1 MLVAEQLAEGERFEL
16 GVRNVVR
23 FAERRA
29 ETEPHEAVQKA
40 ETMVDRGI
48 AQSALLTK
56 IGLRRL
62 KRGIE
67 RPCGSTSKVHG
78 VAALISIHRLSR
90 GPVRFGEFGL
100 AYELCSN
107 PVLLPLSPPHSI
119 ERITEHVQY
128 IFIETLSIG
137 VAVEGAIRHGSMH
150 EKAHQRRG
158 HPQSSGAIIR
168 D

>member
-1 MLVAEQLAEGERFEL
+1 MGGGDNSAPSVSSAPKRFDVLSFGRQKCFGFDLDVER
-16 GVRNVVR
+16 
-23 FAERRA
+23 
-29 ETEPHEAVQKA
+29 
-40 ETMVDRGI
+40 
-48 AQSALLTK
+48 
-56 IGLRRL
+56 LRRL

-78 VAALISIHRLSR
+78 VAALISIPRLSR